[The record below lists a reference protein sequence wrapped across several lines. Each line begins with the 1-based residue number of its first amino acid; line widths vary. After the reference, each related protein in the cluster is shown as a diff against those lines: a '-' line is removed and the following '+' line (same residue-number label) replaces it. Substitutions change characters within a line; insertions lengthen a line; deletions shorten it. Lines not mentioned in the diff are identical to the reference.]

1 MDAGTSCVDFD
12 RSDRQSKVKVNK
24 SMVFVVTTGIQNG
37 LHTLREL
44 SAEAFHIAVIVDILT

>member
-1 MDAGTSCVDFD
+1 MDSDF
-12 RSDRQSKVKVNK
+12 SDRQTKAKVNK
-24 SMVFVVTTGIQNG
+24 SMVYAVTTGIQNG